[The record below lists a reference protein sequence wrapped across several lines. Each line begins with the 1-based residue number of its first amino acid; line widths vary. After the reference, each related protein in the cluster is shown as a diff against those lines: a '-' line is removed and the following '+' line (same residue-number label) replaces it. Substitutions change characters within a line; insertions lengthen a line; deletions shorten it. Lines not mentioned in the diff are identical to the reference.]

1 MTSRREFLAG
11 TAAFSAAALML
22 PNVARAEVKFDPQ
35 PGKWRTFSITT
46 RIELADAG
54 KAAHVWVPLPSLT
67 EEAWIVPEGDE
78 WSSNAASAEI
88 ITDPKYGAKLLRANF
103 AVGNEPGVIEVR
115 SRIRTQDRGAPF
127 GGTRAAASLSDSE
140 RQLFL
145 EPTELMPTD
154 GIVKETADKITGGA
168 GDEVARARAIYDWIV
183 ENCHRDKSVRGCG
196 TGDVASMLES
206 GNLGGKCADLNALY
220 VALARASGLPA
231 RDVYGLRV
239 APSRFGYKSLGAGS
253 ENVTKAQH
261 CRAEVYLTG
270 YGWVAVDPAD
280 VRKVMLEEPPA
291 DNPIDAPVVV
301 AAREK
306 LFGAWEGNWLAY
318 NTAHD
323 LVLPGSQ
330 HKVAFLMYPQA
341 EVGGELLDSLDPDT
355 FKYTITSAE
364 IAS

>member
-67 EEAWIVPEGDE
+67 EDAWIVPEGDE

-168 GDEVARARAIYDWIV
+168 GDAPLFIGVV
-183 ENCHRDKSVRGCG
+183 NNPVKHRGQPEG
-196 TGDVASMLES
+196 LASMFYNSRTTWKLDRS
-206 GNLGGKCADLNALY
+206 LGY
-220 VALARASGLPA
+220 SR
-231 RDVYGLRV
+231 
-239 APSRFGYKSLGAGS
+239 APS
-253 ENVTKAQH
+253 
-261 CRAEVYLTG
+261 
-270 YGWVAVDPAD
+270 
-280 VRKVMLEEPPA
+280 
-291 DNPIDAPVVV
+291 
-301 AAREK
+301 
-306 LFGAWEGNWLAY
+306 
-318 NTAHD
+318 
-323 LVLPGSQ
+323 
-330 HKVAFLMYPQA
+330 
-341 EVGGELLDSLDPDT
+341 
-355 FKYTITSAE
+355 
-364 IAS
+364 AS